1 MYKLIGLFVVFA
13 GFVASS
19 TAAIETVETTVATA
33 ETKIKIISPVEGA
46 KIAISERSVL
56 NYRIDLSGSKFG
68 NRDRAYVYVDGQ
80 KMGKLRQMSGRYTM
94 DRLSLGTHEICIRI
108 FGGAAEQVDQQCVK
122 VVAFGPRGVKDCFEV
137 DCSK

>member
-1 MYKLIGLFVVFA
+1 MYKLIGLFVVLVS
-13 GFVASS
+13 FVASS
-19 TAAIETVETTVATA
+19 AMAAEITEATETA
-33 ETKIKIISPVEGA
+33 EATIKIISPVEGE
-46 KIAISERSVL
+46 KIRISEGVIL

-80 KMGKLRQMSGRYTM
+80 KKGKLRQMSGRYIM
-94 DRLSLGTHEICIRI
+94 DRLSLGTHEICIRV
-108 FGGAAEQVDQQCVK
+108 FGEAAEQVDQQCVK